1 MYQYPYYHQNYFRNV
16 MPEENQQVVEGILD
30 GMKREASVIDLYS
43 RLLTIAPDEQKREDM
58 LKLLEYKSYQL
69 RQFFDLYIQVTGT
82 QPSYTIE
89 QVSFQR
95 YEEGL
100 EKAQELEVEGQE
112 EYQHICTLTQ
122 HPQVQQVLLR
132 ATKNGLP
139 SEATRAIKDYG
150 REPYVVDIE
159 KVTKKNRNF
168 RTALW
173 TGEHL
178 QVTLM
183 SIKVGE
189 DIGLET
195 HPNLDQFI
203 RIEQGQGL
211 VQMGDRKDNLDYEKK
226 VYDDYAILIPAG
238 KWHNLTNTGKQP
250 LKLYSIYAPPEHP
263 FGTVHKTK
271 ADAIAAEENE

>member
-1 MYQYPYYHQNYFRNV
+1 